1 MDSFYVVALC
11 GIALFFSSL
20 SLFYKRKWMASEKKY
35 ALLKE
40 RETLFSENE
49 GKYSIL
55 VENIAVGILLR
66 RKDGVIEY
74 ANPGFA
80 NLVGADSP
88 EALIGASYLDFVH
101 PEDRDESRRRMR
113 MQLHPYPKQKFLP
126 LRVHRL
132 LGPGG
137 KESVVESTAAIAVHD
152 GRPLMMSIFHD
163 ITERK
168 RSEDALRGSEE
179 TFRTFFEQHSVGFAI
194 TDADCRW
201 RNVNDRLCEILGYSR
216 EELQTLTWRD
226 ITPKEIF
233 EQEIVKIESALRDGD
248 QSEHDFEKQYI
259 RKDGSVIDVAVSTKI
274 LSPSGGGIRFASTIQ
289 DITDRKSSSRILEEK
304 ARELERHQEAIIN
317 SMAILAEFRDG
328 GTGEH
333 LERTKSYVRL
343 LLERSGARR
352 FYPEEDFELIVRS
365 SVLHDIGKVGVPD
378 RILLKPGSLTEEE
391 FDAVRAHPVIG
402 GYALAKAEKVLGEAA
417 FLKYAREI
425 VEYHHEKW
433 NGAGY
438 PYSLKGEEIPFT
450 ARVMAIAD
458 VYDALISERPYKKA
472 FPHEEAVMLIASE
485 SGKHF
490 DPELARV
497 FVECAEEF
505 RAISRGEWRECGK
518 HRFEESDDAETTEA
532 CMMEDERGNTVHPE
546 SKDGA

>member
-1 MDSFYVVALC
+1 MNFFYMAALC
-11 GIALFFSSL
+11 GIALFFLSA
-20 SLFYKRKWMASEKKY
+20 SLFYKRKWMACKKQC
-35 ALLKE
+35 ALMKE

-55 VENIAVGILLR
+55 VENAASGILLR
-66 RKDGVIEY
+66 KMDGEIVY
-74 ANPGFA
+74 ANSAFSD
-80 NLVGADSP
+80 LVGVRSH
-88 EALIGASYLDFVH
+88 ESLVGSSYLDFVH
-101 PEDRDESRRRMR
+101 PEDRDESRRRM
-113 MQLHPYPKQKFLP
+113 QLHTGQKLLP

-132 LGPGG
+132 VGRGD
-137 KESVVESTAAIAVHD
+137 KESVVESTGTVVFHE
-152 GRPLMMSIFHD
+152 GRCLVMSLFHD

-168 RSEDALRGSEE
+168 RSEDALRRSEE

-194 TDADCRW
+194 TDTDCRW
-201 RNVNDRLCEILGYSR
+201 LNVNDRLCEILGYSR
-216 EELQTLTWRD
+216 EELLSKTWRD
-226 ITPKEIF
+226 ITPRDFF
-233 EQEIVKIESALRDGD
+233 EHEIVKMEDMLRHGD
-248 QSEHDFEKQYI
+248 QSEHDFEKQFL
-259 RKDGSVIDVAVSTKI
+259 RKDGSIIDVAVSTKI
-274 LSPSGGGIRFASTIQ
+274 LSSSGNTIRFASTIQ
-289 DITDRKSSSRILEEK
+289 DITDRKRSGRILEEK

-343 LLERSGARR
+343 LLERSGAER
-352 FYPEEDFELIVRS
+352 FYPEEDLELIVRS
-365 SVLHDIGKVGVPD
+365 SVLHDIGKVGIPD

-391 FDAVRAHPVIG
+391 FDTIRAHPVIG

-433 NGAGY
+433 DGAGY
-438 PYSLKGEEIPFT
+438 PYSLKGDAIPFA

-472 FPHEEAVMLIASE
+472 FPHEEAVEIIASE

-490 DPELARV
+490 DPELVRV
-497 FVECAEEF
+497 FAECAEEF
-505 RAISRGEWRECGK
+505 RAISEGNRDGTTSGELR
-518 HRFEESDDAETTEA
+518 
-532 CMMEDERGNTVHPE
+532 NTGTLE
-546 SKDGA
+546 